1 MAIIE
6 RRFAPDLRCTDGHF
20 AGNPIIPGAVL
31 LSDTLAAIAE
41 SLGAAIEICEIKTAK
56 FFHPV
61 RPGERM
67 SIDYSSL
74 HGGIVTFT
82 CTVNSKT
89 VLTGRVICQAT
100 ATPA

>member
-6 RRFAPDLRCTDGHF
+6 RRFAPDMRCTDGHF

-41 SLGAAIEICEIKTAK
+41 SLGTAIETCEIKTAK

-67 SIDYSSL
+67 SIDYSSAD
-74 HGGIVTFT
+74 GGMTFT
-82 CTVNSKT
+82 CTVNSKS
-89 VLTGRVICQAT
+89 VLTGRVICKVT
-100 ATPA
+100 TPA